1 MAGYQEVP
9 IELDE
14 ETYEAIIELLG
25 TDDENDIKRFIVK
38 LLTEYAENEGYVDDE
53 YNFSDD
59 D

>member
-14 ETYEAIIELLG
+14 ETYEAIFELLW

-38 LLTEYAENEGYVDDE
+38 VLTEYAENEGYVDDE